1 MFVIVEES
9 QRNVYPLTKRW
20 EIESETTI
28 IIHSEI
34 SFNLQW
40 FPVPFSF
47 YYNITSLILRGR
59 PGWYKSDELKFDP
72 ITCQAGPSPVN
83 WKPVSKDNK

>member
-9 QRNVYPLTKRW
+9 QSNVYPLTKIW

-28 IIHSEI
+28 TILLIYNDFS
-34 SFNLQW
+34 
-40 FPVPFSF
+40 VPFSF
-47 YYNITSLILRGR
+47 YYNITSLILPGR
-59 PGWYKSDELKFDP
+59 PDWYKSDELKSDP

-83 WKPVSKDNK
+83 WKPVSKNNK